1 MAKKEFEEAV
11 AAAQAAEATVEELDA
26 QLDKAREALAEAQ
39 AGVHRIGAELDE
51 ARRAA
56 RDAQKESR
64 EARKRYNRL

>member
-1 MAKKEFEEAV
+1 V
-11 AAAQAAEATVEELDA
+11 AAAQEAEAKVEDLDN
-26 QLDKAREALAEAQ
+26 QLDQAREALADAQ
-39 AGVHRIGAELDE
+39 ELVRRLGAELDD